1 MTKDEMLKLYF
12 RIINDII
19 NIDWDFTKQND
30 NIQYAKS
37 MARKELLEEILG
49 LKDQVPVKI
58 MEKRWCYNVS
68 IRRK

>member
-1 MTKDEMLKLYF
+1 MKQMTKDEMLKLYF

-49 LKDQVPVKI
+49 VKDDSPLPIKI
-58 MEKRWCYNVS
+58 SGEEVVL
-68 IRRK
+68 

>member
-49 LKDQVPVKI
+49 VKDDSPLPIKI
-58 MEKRWCYNVS
+58 SGEEVVL
-68 IRRK
+68 